1 MRQPILTYFLFIFL
15 LGCGSEGDKKVIN
28 NDDNKTIR
36 SKQSEIDTLKSTN
49 DNEFKDFPIPILDSI
64 FPFHAT
70 SGAVGK
76 SPSKTFYNPSD
87 SGIYV
92 FYSLLDRQKLSSNPE
107 SLSEVNIGTLITHTY
122 RKHVYGWSETDKD
135 QTFIQLIIYQNPI
148 KIGNSIQVGRNI
160 KEIELELGKPIYQID
175 SNIVFLGK
183 NNIIGIF
190 KLKNKKVKSFTYG
203 RYNLPD
209 DIFELDSLKRKE
221 IIQKVL
227 KGR

>member
-15 LGCGSEGDKKVIN
+15 LGCGSEGEKKYLNKDV
-28 NDDNKTIR
+28 NKTVH
-36 SKQSEIDTLKSTN
+36 SKQNAIDTLKSTK
-49 DNEFKDFPIPILDSI
+49 DNEFRDFPIPILDSI
-64 FPFHAT
+64 FPFHVT
-70 SGAVGK
+70 SGAVSK
-76 SPSKTFYNPSD
+76 SPSKKFYNPSD

-92 FYSLLDRQKLSSNPE
+92 FYSLLDRRKLRSNPE
-107 SLSEVNIGTLITHTY
+107 LLSEVNIGTLITHTY
-122 RKHVYGWSETDKD
+122 RKPGYGWSETDKD
-135 QTFIQLIIYQNPI
+135 QTFIQINIYQNPI

-221 IIQKVL
+221 IIQKIL
-227 KGR
+227 KGK